1 MSSSSL
7 SLVLSP
13 PPVPPDLL
21 FLQPSSDP
29 VVPLHPSAFFQEGEQ
44 QPLVS
49 PPGAEVGGSP
59 SIPAVFPPLAKPSDS
74 WAAKVKSSFQP
85 LVKIASPS
93 VSTDGIPSIRAPD
106 SITLVS
112 STVWK
117 DHLVAFFHGRPPS
130 PAKVFADL
138 NPIWGKNGNI
148 SVKQHSK
155 FSLLIY
161 IPCPVIRQWAL
172 DVAFWHSGNCSF
184 TAMLWHPSLN
194 LSEMKLVHAPVWVL
208 FKKVPFELWSLMGF
222 STMASAVGFPVH
234 SEHPDLKPY
243 TNGVVKLRVVIELDK
258 PRPSSVRVTDKLGNS
273 VFLPVEFLKI
283 PPKCGGCGE
292 YGHLRLRCPQPSLQ
306 ISSPSPEF
314 PSYMGVMASPP
325 SAEKSPSAQD
335 SPSAV
340 YSHHTVAHSPLSVA
354 SNKSAKLATT
364 RGSLGK
370 IISSN
375 TSPLSA
381 PGSHAPSKIERANS
395 LPLPSPSPTDQSS
408 SSGWCFV
415 VKRSGVSKKTAHPP
429 SPSEPIVPVTDAKF
443 AEEEELISAAQCIL
457 RSRLTAIDTSAPENA
472 TSLSKKRARKK
483 IRQKMHLL
491 SRGSGQDNVSASS
504 TLVMSGVGK
513 KFGLALGEQAP
524 PRSAHFLKA

>member
-29 VVPLHPSAFFQEGEQ
+29 VVPLHPSAFSQEGEQ

-172 DVAFWHSGNCSF
+172 D
-184 TAMLWHPSLN
+184 
-194 LSEMKLVHAPVWVL
+194 
-208 FKKVPFELWSLMGF
+208 
-222 STMASAVGFPVH
+222 
-234 SEHPDLKPY
+234 
-243 TNGVVKLRVVIELDK
+243 
-258 PRPSSVRVTDKLGNS
+258 
-273 VFLPVEFLKI
+273 
-283 PPKCGGCGE
+283 
-292 YGHLRLRCPQPSLQ
+292 